1 MRARLCRLALQPG
14 TCRWCACLCNGAA
27 IKAST
32 DQASKLAA
40 APRCEAEA
48 DSSCVLVFA
57 AWHSNQAPAGVLAF
71 ATEPPL
77 ELILIEQACGC
88 SSVQGG
94 GKILLVPL
102 VSTA

>member
-1 MRARLCRLALQPG
+1 M
-14 TCRWCACLCNGAA
+14 
-27 IKAST
+27 
-32 DQASKLAA
+32 
-40 APRCEAEA
+40 
-48 DSSCVLVFA
+48 LVSA
-57 AWHSNQAPAGVLAF
+57 AWHSNEAPAGVLAF

-102 VSTA
+102 VSTAWQSNETPAGVLAFATEPPSKLH